1 MTTMSHTRQH
11 VTSRRALYG
20 LASGLVLATAYM
32 GHQYLMDPI
41 ALDSR
46 GINTNAA
53 AGGYD
58 PFGRRMNIM
67 NPERV
72 NARLREHE
80 QSHFVE
86 RGRGVLRYD
95 MAQLPS
101 NSPIEDDYSDR
112 VVSVALNEAANA
124 NASSD
129 WMFWGLYDGH
139 GGWTT
144 SAKLREELINYV
156 IRQLDAGYS
165 DAGKGLGDNIRRT
178 PSPETIDLAIKRG
191 FLALDDEICI
201 HAVNRLLKN
210 PQQSKG
216 QSPETLAPAVSG
228 SCGLL
233 AFYDTL
239 SQTLRVAVTGDS
251 RAVLGSKSSSGWTAR
266 ALSVDQTGSNQRE
279 ADRIRKEHPGEE
291 DRVIR
296 RGRVLGGLEPTR
308 AFGDA
313 RYKWTRDLQD
323 KVARAFFGRSTPPEL
338 RSPPY
343 VTAEP
348 EVTTTKVKSGD
359 FLVMG
364 SDGLFEMLSNDE
376 VVSLVV
382 QWMETHPI
390 TESSASAA
398 ASAKSGGMW
407 DKMFG
412 GGNKADS
419 AKVVDLTV
427 DQDAMKPPFRHQ
439 GAVLKPTVEDENV
452 ATHLI
457 RNALGGA
464 DREQLS
470 MLLSIPAPQSRR
482 YRDDLTVTVI
492 FFGDEKAPENG
503 GIRGNVAAT
512 SGGVNAPAKAKL

>member
-1 MTTMSHTRQH
+1 MSRSQN
-11 VTSRRALYG
+11 VASRRALYG

-46 GINTNAA
+46 GINTNSA

-58 PFGRRMNIM
+58 PFGRRVNIM

-72 NARLREHE
+72 SSRLREHE

-112 VVSVALNEAANA
+112 IVSVALSEASNP

-165 DAGKGLGDNIRRT
+165 DAGKSIGEGQRRT
-178 PSPETIDLAIKRG
+178 PTPETIDLAIKKG

-201 HAVNRLLKN
+201 HSVNRLLKN
-210 PQQSKG
+210 PQKG

-239 SQTLRVAVTGDS
+239 SSTLRVAVTGDS
-251 RAVLGSKSSSGWTAR
+251 RAVLGSQSSSGWTAR
-266 ALSVDQTGSNQRE
+266 SLSVDQTGSNQRE

-313 RYKWTRDLQD
+313 RYKWTRELQD
-323 KVARAFFGRSTPPEL
+323 KVSRAFFGRSTPPEL

-348 EVTTTKVKSGD
+348 EVTTTKVKEGD

-382 QWMETHPI
+382 QWMDSHPI
-390 TESSASAA
+390 TPSSTAST
-398 ASAKSGGMW
+398 KSGGMW
-407 DKMFG
+407 DKLFG
-412 GGNKADS
+412 KSENNN
-419 AKVVDLTV
+419 KVVDLTT
-427 DQDAMKPPFRHQ
+427 DKDAMKPPFRHK
-439 GAVLKPTVEDENV
+439 GAVLQPIVEDENV

-464 DREQLS
+464 DREQVS
-470 MLLSIPAPQSRR
+470 MLLSIPSPQSRN
-482 YRDDLTVTVI
+482 YRDDLTATVI
-492 FFGDEKAPENG
+492 FFGKETAPIDG

-512 SGGVNAPAKAKL
+512 RGGADAPAKAKL